1 MLDILLISILIL
13 GFLIGK
19 KIGFIKTVYVFISF
33 FASFIAVKFFTP
45 LMMPVIM
52 KTTYYKDMVLKFSE
66 YFDVEEAVNDV
77 AIAGQNQV
85 IGEIPVLEPFM
96 DKLIENNNIDIYEM
110 LGVET
115 FTDYLANMVSYA
127 ITFIGASIIVFI
139 CSSLILTVIGFVLKV
154 FSKLPI
160 ISTINGLIGG
170 LIGLFNTAIILWVI
184 AIAINVFGFN
194 GLAIEFNAMVNE
206 SIFAKVFFDSN
217 IFFEIIEKI
226 NTK

>member
-1 MLDILLISILIL
+1 MLDILLIAILIS

-19 KIGFIKTVYVFISF
+19 KIGFLKTVYVFISF

-45 LMMPVIM
+45 LLMPVLI

-66 YFDVEEAVNDV
+66 YLNLEEAVND
-77 AIAGQNQV
+77 IAVTGQNQV
-85 IGEIPVLEPFM
+85 IAETPILEPFM

-110 LGVET
+110 LGVEK
-115 FTDYLANMVSYA
+115 FTDYLSNMVAYA
-127 ITFIGASIIVFI
+127 ITFIGASIVIFI
-139 CSSLILTVIGFVLKV
+139 LSSLALTIVGFILKV

-170 LIGLFNTAIILWVI
+170 LIGLFNTVIILWVV

-194 GLAIEFNAMVNE
+194 GLAIEFNAMVE
-206 SIFAKVFFDSN
+206 QSIFAKVFFDSN
-217 IFFEIIEKI
+217 IFFGIIEKI